1 MGTIVFYKVDRTY
14 RLSKRKMITNWLENS
29 VKSEGWKLGRVNIIL
44 GSDEYLLTLNQQFLK
59 HDTYTDIITFPGE
72 KDGFV
77 EGEIYISLD
86 RVAEN
91 AGRFSVGMG
100 EELNRVL
107 IHGFLHLMGYKDK
120 RKDEKELMRRKE
132 DHYLELFKCST

>member
-1 MGTIVFYKVDRTY
+1 MGKIVFFKVDRKF
-14 RLSKRKMITNWLENS
+14 RVNKKKEITDWLENS
-29 VKSEGWKLGRVNIIL
+29 VRMEGWKLGKVNIIL
-44 GSDEYLLTLNQQFLK
+44 GSDNYLLTLNQQFLK

-72 KDGFV
+72 REGYV

-86 RVAEN
+86 RVEDN
-91 AGRFSVGMG
+91 AGKFSVELQ

-132 DHYLELFKCST
+132 DQYLELFKCST

>member
-1 MGTIVFYKVDRTY
+1 MGKIAFFKVDRKF
-14 RLSKRKMITNWLENS
+14 RVNRKKEITVWLENS
-29 VKSEGWKLGRVNIIL
+29 VSEEGWKLGRVNIVL
-44 GSDEYLLTLNQQFLK
+44 CSDEYLLTLNQQFLK

-72 KDGFV
+72 REGFV

-86 RVAEN
+86 RVEEN
-91 AGRFSVGMG
+91 AGRFSVGIG

-120 RKDEKELMRRKE
+120 RKVEKELMRRKE